1 MIAAESSWERS
12 RRGDI
17 CCLCCSLNLQIES
30 KTRKASWGRRKV
42 IEDTAWTGRKKSR
55 RLIWRTSVSW
65 GGSTDV
71 DW

>member
-30 KTRKASWGRRKV
+30 KTRKAS
-42 IEDTAWTGRKKSR
+42 
-55 RLIWRTSVSW
+55 
-65 GGSTDV
+65 
-71 DW
+71 